1 MLTSNPPALQ
11 LYSLREQLPADRKG
25 ILERIAAA
33 GYGAVETWN
42 VLADPEGLRAD
53 LDAAG
58 LAVCSVHAYP
68 AGEQAADILAAAK
81 TLGADTVIVP
91 HLPPAR
97 FADAAGVAAVA
108 TELNAIAAGCAD
120 AGLRLGYHNHDFEL
134 SSLVDGQPA
143 LEVLAAALDDAVL
156 LEVDTYWAAVGG
168 QDVPALLGRLGDR
181 VRYLHVKDGPIT
193 KEEPMTAV
201 GTGLMPIAEV
211 LAAAPSAEWHIV
223 ELDRCATDMMTAVEQ
238 SLNWLA
244 AQGLAEPVGRG
255 RR

>member
-1 MLTSNPPALQ
+1 MLTSNPPAVQ

-42 VLADPEGLRAD
+42 VLADPEGMRAD

-58 LAVCSVHAYP
+58 LAVCSVHAHP
-68 AGEQAADILAAAK
+68 AGEQAADILAAVK

-134 SSLVDGQPA
+134 SSLLDGRPA
-143 LEVLAAALDDAVL
+143 LEVLADALDDAVL

-193 KEEPMTAV
+193 KEDPMTAV
-201 GTGLMPIAEV
+201 GTGLMPIADV

-238 SLNWLA
+238 SLEWLA
-244 AQGLAEPVGRG
+244 AHGLAEPVRRG
-255 RR
+255 R

>member
-1 MLTSNPPALQ
+1 
-11 LYSLREQLPADRKG
+11 
-25 ILERIAAA
+25 
-33 GYGAVETWN
+33 
-42 VLADPEGLRAD
+42 
-53 LDAAG
+53 
-58 LAVCSVHAYP
+58 
-68 AGEQAADILAAAK
+68 
-81 TLGADTVIVP
+81 
-91 HLPPAR
+91 
-97 FADAAGVAAVA
+97 
-108 TELNAIAAGCAD
+108 
-120 AGLRLGYHNHDFEL
+120 
-134 SSLVDGQPA
+134 
-143 LEVLAAALDDAVL
+143 VL

-244 AQGLAEPVGRG
+244 AQGLAEPVGRE
-255 RR
+255 R